1 MYLTQWPRWE
11 ASLLLRALQWLSVL
25 FWVKAKIL
33 TMLYKALHDVDCAP
47 HPDLISRWSSCS
59 PCFGHAGHHVS
70 FLYSPGVLLPQ
81 SALAVPSAWNAFPT
95 ESTWIPSSFPSSLFS
110 KLTFSVKRFL
120 DTQVWSLPSSF
131 AMSYPLSLLFFFFL
145 QLLPLT
151 YNIYYLDI
159 LFIDWIPQ

>member
-1 MYLTQWPRWE
+1 MRSISTTQSPPVI
-11 ASLLLRALQWLSVL
+11 ACVILI
-25 FWVKAKIL
+25 KAEIL
-33 TMLYKALHDVDCAP
+33 TVLYKVLHDVDCAC
-47 HPDLISRWSSCS
+47 HPGLISRWSSCS
-59 PCFGHAGHHVS
+59 PCFGDAGHDVS

-81 SALAVPSAWNAFPT
+81 RALAAPSVWSAFPT

-110 KLTFSVKRFL
+110 KLTFSVKSFL

-131 AMSYPLSLLFFFFL
+131 AMSCPLSLLYFFFFL

-151 YNIYYLDI
+151 YNIFYLDI